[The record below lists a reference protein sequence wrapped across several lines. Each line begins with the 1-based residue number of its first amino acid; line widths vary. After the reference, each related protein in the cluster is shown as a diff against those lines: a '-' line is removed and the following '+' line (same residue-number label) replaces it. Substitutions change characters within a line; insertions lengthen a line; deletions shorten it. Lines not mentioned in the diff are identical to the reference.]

1 MRRVRTGFVACVGL
15 ALLTAHLAGNL
26 HAEELL
32 PIQSRTIDSGPVS
45 GAAYYT
51 DDASG
56 SRLVATLGGDEGSA
70 PVRVVAT
77 LAAGQSVTL
86 SVPAGIGEPSVEVT
100 FSHRRDRVFIDDG
113 GLQPETAGWHCYR
126 TGQPGSRSCNPHRR
140 TFRRESTGPQ
150 ANTSVLVLLV

>member
-1 MRRVRTGFVACVGL
+1 MNNIVFLKPSIQAGARRVRTGIVACVGL
-15 ALLTAHLAGNL
+15 ALLTTHFAGDL

-32 PIQSRTIDSGPVS
+32 PVQSRSIDLGSVS

-70 PVRVVAT
+70 PIRVVAT

-100 FSHRRDRVFIDDG
+100 FSRRGGRVFVDDG
-113 GLQPETAGWHCYR
+113 GMQFET
-126 TGQPGSRSCNPHRR
+126 SR
-140 TFRRESTGPQ
+140 
-150 ANTSVLVLLV
+150 

>member
-1 MRRVRTGFVACVGL
+1 MNENTLLNPGTHADTGWARIGLMACGSL
-15 ALLTAHLAGNL
+15 ALLAACFAGDL

-32 PIQSRTIDSGPVS
+32 PIQSRTIAMGPVS

-51 DDASG
+51 DDDAG

-86 SVPAGIGEPSVEVT
+86 SVPAGFGEPPVEVT
-100 FSHRRDRVFIDDG
+100 FSRRGGRVFVDG
-113 GLQPETAGWHCYR
+113 GSMLLETAR
-126 TGQPGSRSCNPHRR
+126 
-140 TFRRESTGPQ
+140 
-150 ANTSVLVLLV
+150 